1 MITDY
6 LIELSG
12 SLDVP
17 AARRRRIIAEVEDHL
32 QSTAAELH
40 ASGYGTDAA
49 EREAVRR
56 FGSAQALAQTFHEDQ
71 AARAAR
77 TAGRASVLLAA
88 LLVLIEVTP
97 PGILTWGRAGFPAG
111 VLGFVFGQIALVAGG
126 LTVVRLYRARET
138 RGPRGMR
145 LTLVLRGARVV
156 TACAWVTLL
165 CGLTVVQDAHGTPPP
180 ASTISLAGLAA
191 MVVFLTGALRRSRRR
206 ASAAGVDPAAVPTP
220 DEDALADL
228 TAIGTGLLARFG
240 HRAPSA
246 RRAPWLSAA
255 RYVRRHPWR
264 LALVVALAAGLALGV
279 AHGVGEGGLPPVHRL
294 PLAVLASLIIATVE
308 GSAVL
313 VSYLA
318 LGGYLG
324 IRGRSDAEDQSPA
337 SGRAGA
343 VRQTTSRGRP
353 LEHPGRTPVSA
364 FAPSGISHAADPP
377 AQTGRR

>member
-40 ASGYGTDAA
+40 AGGYGTDAA

-220 DEDALADL
+220 DEDALSDL

-240 HRAPSA
+240 HRGPSA

-255 RYVRRHPWR
+255 RTC
-264 LALVVALAAGLALGV
+264 G
-279 AHGVGEGGLPPVHRL
+279 
-294 PLAVLASLIIATVE
+294 
-308 GSAVL
+308 
-313 VSYLA
+313 
-318 LGGYLG
+318 G
-324 IRGRSDAEDQSPA
+324 IRGASPWSWRSPPGWRSVSRMASARAASRRCTGCRLRYSP
-337 SGRAGA
+337 
-343 VRQTTSRGRP
+343 V
-353 LEHPGRTPVSA
+353 
-364 FAPSGISHAADPP
+364 
-377 AQTGRR
+377 

>member
-6 LIELSG
+6 LIELIG

-32 QSTAAELH
+32 HSTAAELH
-40 ASGYGTDAA
+40 ANGYDTDAA

-56 FGSAQALAQTFHEDQ
+56 FGPADALVQSFHEDE

-88 LLVLIEVTP
+88 LLVLIEVSP

-126 LTVVRLYRARET
+126 LTLVRLHRARET
-138 RGPRGMR
+138 RGPRGIR

-156 TACAWVTLL
+156 MACAWVTLF
-165 CGLTVVQDAHGTPPP
+165 CGVAVVRDAHGAPPP
-180 ASTISLAGLAA
+180 ASTIALAGLAA
-191 MVVFLTGALRRSRRR
+191 TVVVFTGVLRRSRRR
-206 ASAAGVDPAAVPTP
+206 ASAAGVDPAGVPTP

-228 TAIGTGLLARFG
+228 TAIAAGLLARFG
-240 HRAPSA
+240 HRTASVP
-246 RRAPWLSAA
+246 RAPWMSTV
-255 RYVRRHPWR
+255 RSVRRHPWR
-264 LALVVALAAGLALGV
+264 FAVVVALAAGLALGV

-294 PLAVLASLIIATVE
+294 PLAVLAGLIIATVE
-308 GSAVL
+308 AGAVL

-324 IRGRSDAEDQSPA
+324 IRGRS
-337 SGRAGA
+337 AG
-343 VRQTTSRGRP
+343 G
-353 LEHPGRTPVSA
+353 LDH
-364 FAPSGISHAADPP
+364 
-377 AQTGRR
+377 